1 MSITDSPTRHKSPA
15 VTGWNQDYVLNLH
28 AQWEEDPASL
38 SPDWQMFFRGFEM
51 AMCPRTC
58 VASSRAHLQS
68 QVASLIFAYR
78 TEGHFAA
85 HLDPLGNP
93 VNPYS
98 IADLDYHNYDFTDK
112 DLDSVFD
119 TGHLGGPPRASLQQ
133 ILTILQ
139 ETYCGTIGVQYT
151 HIQDKSIRRWI
162 QAEIEPRR
170 NRPNFDKAKK
180 AEILRLLSEAEMF
193 ESFIHT
199 RYPGHKRFSLQG
211 GETLIPA
218 VHALV
223 MLAPDLGVNEIVLG
237 MAHRGR
243 LNMLANILDKEYDM
257 IFSEFEGMLL
267 PDSFGGDGDVKYHL
281 GFSSNHVNASGKSVH
296 LTLTANPS
304 HLEAV
309 DPVVLGR
316 ARAKQRQLHHVRGGT
331 YAPGENVDRRGVLPF
346 LIHGDAAFAGQGL
359 VAEVL
364 NMSQLKGYHV
374 GGTIHFVINNQIGF
388 TTVPQ
393 DGRSSAYCTDSAKA
407 IEAPIFHVNSDDPEA
422 VVYVTELAL
431 KFRQEFQRDVVID
444 MVCYRRFGHNEADEP
459 AFTQPLMYDK
469 IKNRPSIYK
478 LYGKAL
484 LEAGEIDPT
493 ETEKIATEFQS
504 DLQAHFTNHK
514 KEVEFRS
521 HAVDPRWEG
530 LDQKWSEAPFK
541 TSVTPEALE
550 IVARALTRV
559 PGDFNLNPKIA
570 RQMADKL
577 TAFEQDNGLDWSFAE
592 ALAFGTLLQEK
603 TPIRLSGQDSE
614 RGTFSQR
621 HSVWKD
627 MVTESSYIPL
637 NNISSEQSHFCVY
650 NSPLSEAAVLGF
662 DYGYSLAEPR
672 MMILWEAQ
680 FGDFSNGAQMIIDQF
695 IVASQSKWQR
705 TSGLIMLLP
714 HGFEGQGAEHSNAYL
729 ERYLSACAQD
739 NMQVCNLTTPAQY
752 FHALRRQ
759 VRRKFRRP
767 LILMAPKSMLRHKL
781 AVSKLSEFTDDG
793 FHEILD
799 DPTPPKN
806 PRRLVLCNGKL
817 YYELLEYRTAQ
828 NVDDIA
834 LVRIEQLYP
843 LKNDLMQQI
852 ASRYKGVSEI
862 VWAQEEPKNRGA
874 WTFIRPWLQYLFTG
888 TPLHYVGRGYAA
900 AAATGSLIRHQREQA
915 EIVKSAI
922 TGNAVGHDV
931 TILPEMI
938 ES

>member
-1 MSITDSPTRHKSPA
+1 LSLTDSPTRRKSPA
-15 VTGWNQDYVLNLH
+15 VTGWNQDYVLELH
-28 AQWEEDPASL
+28 SQWEADPASL

-58 VASSRAHLQS
+58 VASNRAHLQS
-68 QVASLIFAYR
+68 QLASLIFAYR
-78 TEGHFAA
+78 TEGHLAA
-85 HLDPLGNP
+85 HLDPLGEP
-93 VNPYS
+93 
-98 IADLDYHNYDFTDK
+98 IAPMTIPDLDYRNYGFTEK

-119 TGHLGGPPRASLQQ
+119 TGHLGGPSRATVQQ
-133 ILTILQ
+133 ILAILQ
-139 ETYCGTIGVQYT
+139 ETYCRTIGFQYT
-151 HIQDKSIRRWI
+151 HIQDKGIRRWL

-170 NRPNFDKAKK
+170 SRPDFDTAKK
-180 AEILRLLSEAEMF
+180 TEILRLLSEAEMF

-211 GETLIPA
+211 GETMIAA
-218 VHALV
+218 VHAV
-223 MLAPDLGVNEIVLG
+223 VEMAPDLGVNEIVLG

-281 GFSSNHVNASGKSVH
+281 GFSSNHVNASGKNLH

-316 ARAKQRQLHHVRGGT
+316 ARAKQRQLHHMRGGT
-331 YAPGENVDRRGVLPF
+331 YAPGEQVDRRGVLPF

-359 VAEVL
+359 VAETL

-388 TTVPQ
+388 TTAPQ
-393 DGRSSAYCTDSAKA
+393 DARSSAYCTDSAKA
-407 IEAPIFHVNSDDPEA
+407 IEAPIFHVNGDDPES
-422 VVYVTELAL
+422 VIFVTELAL

-459 AFTQPLMYDK
+459 AFTQPIMYNK
-469 IKNRPSIYK
+469 IRERASIYK
-478 LYGKAL
+478 LYGKSL
-484 LEAGEIDPT
+484 LEAGVIDQT
-493 ETEKIATEFQS
+493 QTEKIAADFQA
-504 DLQAHFTNHK
+504 DLQKHFTEHK

-521 HAVDPRWEG
+521 HAVDPRWKGLEQQWKEG
-530 LDQKWSEAPFK
+530 TFV
-541 TSVTPEALE
+541 TSVSPALLRQ
-550 IVARALTRV
+550 VGSALTRV
-559 PGDFNLNPKIA
+559 PEGFRANPKIS
-570 RQMADKL
+570 RQMSDKWK
-577 TAFEQDNGLDWSFAE
+577 AFEEDGGIDWSYAE
-592 ALAFGTLLQEK
+592 ALAFGTLLMEK

-621 HSVWKD
+621 HSVWKH
-627 MVTESSYIPL
+627 METEERYIPL
-637 NNISSEQSHFCVY
+637 NSISPEQSHFCVY
-650 NSPLSEAAVLGF
+650 NSPLSEASVLGF

-672 MMILWEAQ
+672 MLILWEAQ

-705 TSGLIMLLP
+705 TSGLVMLLP

-759 VRRKFRRP
+759 MKRTFRRP
-767 LILMAPKSMLRHKL
+767 LVLMAPKSMLRHKL
-781 AVSKLSEFTDDG
+781 AVSKLQNFTEDG

-799 DPTPPKN
+799 DPTPPKKA
-806 PRRLVLCNGKL
+806 RRIVVCTGKL
-817 YYELLEYRTAQ
+817 YYDLLEFRLA
-828 NVDDIA
+828 NNIKDIA
-834 LVRIEQLYP
+834 IVRVEQLYP
-843 LKNDLMQQI
+843 LKNDLMKQI
-852 ASRYKGVSEI
+852 VSKYKGVEEI

-874 WTFIRPWLQYLFTG
+874 WTFIKPWLQYLFPNI
-888 TPLHYVGRGYAA
+888 PLHYIGRGYAA

-915 EIVKSAI
+915 DLVRSAM
-922 TGNAVGHDV
+922 TGTSGQHDV
-931 TILPEMI
+931 TILPEII
-938 ES
+938 EG